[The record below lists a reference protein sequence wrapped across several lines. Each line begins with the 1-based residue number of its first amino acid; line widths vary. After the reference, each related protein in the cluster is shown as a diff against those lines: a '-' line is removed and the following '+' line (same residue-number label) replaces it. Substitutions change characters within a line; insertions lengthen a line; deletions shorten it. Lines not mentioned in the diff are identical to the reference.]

1 MAQTK
6 AAARAALKLKTLQ
19 AQLAVA
25 LEERDGFA
33 MRSNSYEAKINAQ
46 ERHIEL
52 LKKQGHV
59 AQCRSEAYKQICSD
73 LIEQVKEA
81 FHPQTEVS
89 GEVSSQANLPGV

>member
-33 MRSNSYEAKINAQ
+33 MRSNSYEAKINGQ

-52 LKKQGHV
+52 LKKQGQV
-59 AQCRSEAYKQICSD
+59 AQARAEAYKQISSE
-73 LIEQVKEA
+73 LIEQLKDA
-81 FHPQTEVS
+81 FTPTEVHH
-89 GEVSSQANLPGV
+89 EEPAQAELPGV